1 MALTL
6 SSGNLMSRFGGY
18 RPAAS
23 SLIRSAG
30 AALRHELNPAVRTG
44 VVSLSAFSFGVLQGK
59 YQKVGGATWGSI
71 PIDLLSGAV
80 FHTAALFGFARNY
93 APLLQALGDGAIA
106 TFLTITGY
114 KVGQRMG
121 EGSNLLTSMK
131 GAFVGEDKP
140 VSGGSSM
147 ADAELSKLARS

>member
-6 SSGNLMSRFGGY
+6 NRDNVLARFGGY
-18 RPAAS
+18 RQGAT

-30 AALRHELNPAVRTG
+30 SALRNELNPAVRTG
-44 VVSLSAFSFGVLQGK
+44 VVSLSAFGFGVLQGK
-59 YQKVGGATWGSI
+59 YQKVGGATWGSL
-71 PIDLLSGAV
+71 PIDLLAGAV

-93 APLLQALGDGAIA
+93 SPLLHALGDGALA
-106 TFLTITGY
+106 TFLTISGY
-114 KVGQRMG
+114 KVGQRWG
-121 EGSNLLTSMK
+121 EGQSLLTSVK

-147 ADAELSKLARS
+147 VDEQLSKLARG